1 MLDMGII
8 THSCKCIGLAHVLM
22 RSSQLDHGINNGE
35 GELVKTGKKNI
46 RVVMCLQCRRI
57 KLLGG
62 VWPDDVCWH
71 SQLCC

>member
-1 MLDMGII
+1 
-8 THSCKCIGLAHVLM
+8 M
-22 RSSQLDHGINNGE
+22 RSSQLDHGINKGV

-46 RVVMCLQCRRI
+46 QGCNVSQCRRI